1 MNDPQGSLFRRW
13 DLHVHTPQSIVP
25 GSFVGADA
33 WERWLQDIE
42 ALPAE
47 FGVIGVND
55 YLFLDG
61 YKRAL
66 YEKLHNNTIVCR
78 ISTSYCPW

>member
-1 MNDPQGSLFRRW
+1 MNDPQGSLFRKW

-42 ALPAE
+42 DLPAE
-47 FGVIGVND
+47 FGVIGIND

-61 YKRAL
+61 TRGL
-66 YEKLHNNTIVCR
+66 CTRSCTTIVCR
-78 ISTSYCPW
+78 TSTSYCPW